1 MAIVI
6 GPLEFEGPYTDS
18 SELREE
24 PGLYALLCESKG
36 EFELIEL
43 EEASSLKHCLEAE
56 EYTSNK
62 RFWQEMSQS
71 CLQAAVHYT
80 PELSREQRQAMKVR
94 LMMEFES

>member
-6 GPLEFEGPYTDS
+6 GPIEFEGPYSDS
-18 SELREE
+18 SQLKEE

-43 EEASSLKHCLEAE
+43 EEASCVKHCLEAE

-62 RFWQEMSQS
+62 QFWQEMSS
-71 CLQAAVHYT
+71 SKLQAAVHYT
-80 PELSREQRQAMKVR
+80 PQLSREQRQAMKLS
-94 LMMEFES
+94 LMQEFET